1 MKHFKLILT
10 SMRIIVTLLFAGNV
24 IFMIQLYNSIKER
37 YINDVEQCLSRADQI
52 ETVDRIVEAGLCGD
66 DDVVWIQIGLQK
78 SEVGNTMD
86 AEQLR
91 DMNYSQGF
99 RRVDKQIMSMIAQ
112 RLHDDNYTSQVKT
125 PDLSKMEEAFRR
137 DLNFSGYYPE
147 EVHIVEPDETLEH
160 SSDLWKIVYRVN
172 GNITYYAYIS
182 PLTNNILR
190 EMGGV
195 ITTSALIALALTFGF
210 WYLLHVI
217 ARLRT
222 IEEMKDDFTNNMTHE
237 LKTPIA
243 IAYAANDSLLQ
254 FPDPKDEE
262 RAKKYLTA
270 ALEQLSKLSGL
281 VENILAMSMERRKHL
296 AMAKERITL
305 RPFLTDIIEQ
315 QKLKAAKHCD
325 IVLECQEDAV
335 VEADPTHFSNVIG
348 NLIDNS
354 IKYSGNTVHI
364 IIKASTSGVSVSD
377 DGIGIPEKSLPDIWS
392 KFYRVPHGNRCD
404 VRGYGIGL
412 FYVKSIIDKHG
423 WSIEVESKQGKGSTF
438 TIKFSNQ

>member
-10 SMRIIVTLLFAGNV
+10 SMRIIVGVLFVANV
-24 IFMIQLYNSIKER
+24 IFMMQLYNSIKTR
-37 YINDVEQCLSRADQI
+37 YLNDVEQCLSRADQI
-52 ETVDRIVEAGLCGD
+52 EMVDRIIDAGLGGD
-66 DDVVWIQIGLQK
+66 DDVVWVSIGLQK
-78 SEVGNTMD
+78 SDVGSTMN
-86 AEQLR
+86 AEELR
-91 DMNYSQGF
+91 ELDYSQGF

-112 RLHDDNYTSQVKT
+112 HLHDGSYSERIGD
-125 PDLSKMEEAFRR
+125 PDVSKMEEAFRR

-147 EVHIVEPDETLEH
+147 EVYIVAPGGTVEY
-160 SSDLWKIVYRVN
+160 SSDLWQIEYRVN
-172 GNITYYAYIS
+172 GNLTYYAYIS

-195 ITTSALIALALTFGF
+195 IITSALIALALTFGF

-217 ARLRT
+217 ASQRT

-254 FPDPKDEE
+254 FPDPQDEE
-262 RAKKYLTA
+262 RTKKYLTA
-270 ALEQLSKLSGL
+270 ALDQLSKLSGL
-281 VENILAMSMERRKHL
+281 VESILAMSMERRKHL
-296 AMAKERITL
+296 TMAKEKIRL
-305 RPFLTDIIEQ
+305 RDFLANIIEQ
-315 QKLKAAKHCD
+315 QKLKADKPCD
-325 IVLECQEDAV
+325 IILECQGDAT
-335 VEADPTHFSNVIG
+335 VEADPSHFSYVIG

-354 IKYSGNTVHI
+354 IKYSGESVSI
-364 IIKASTSGVSVSD
+364 IIKADANGMYVAD
-377 DGIGIPEKSLPDIWS
+377 NGIGIPDKSLPEIWS
-392 KFYRVPHGNRCD
+392 KFYRVPHGNRSD

-423 WSIEVESKQGKGSTF
+423 WSIGVESKSGKGSKF

>member
-10 SMRIIVTLLFAGNV
+10 SMRIIVGVLFVANV
-24 IFMIQLYNSIKER
+24 IFMMQLYNSIKTR
-37 YINDVEQCLSRADQI
+37 YLNDVEQCLSRADQI
-52 ETVDRIVEAGLCGD
+52 EMVDRIIDAGLVGND
-66 DDVVWIQIGLQK
+66 EVVWIQIGLQR
-78 SEVGNTMD
+78 SDVGTTMD
-86 AEQLR
+86 AEELR
-91 DMNYSQGF
+91 KLNYSQRF
-99 RRVDKQIMSMIAQ
+99 RRVDRQIMSMIAQ
-112 RLHDDNYTSQVKT
+112 YLHDGSYSERIGD
-125 PDLSKMEEAFRR
+125 PDVSKMEEAFRR

-147 EVHIVEPDETLEH
+147 EVYIVVPGGTLEY
-160 SSDLWKIVYRVN
+160 SSDLWEIEYRVN
-172 GNITYYAYIS
+172 GELTYYAYIS

-195 ITTSALIALALTFGF
+195 IITSALIALALTFGF

-217 ARLRT
+217 ASQRT

-262 RAKKYLTA
+262 RTKKYLTA
-270 ALEQLSKLSGL
+270 ALDQLSKLSGL

-296 AMAKERITL
+296 TMAKEKIRL
-305 RPFLTDIIEQ
+305 RDFLANIIEQ
-315 QKLKAAKHCD
+315 QKLKADKPCD
-325 IVLECQEDAV
+325 IILECQGDAT
-335 VEADPTHFSNVIG
+335 VEADPSHFSNVIG

-354 IKYSGNTVHI
+354 IKYSGESVSI
-364 IIKASTSGVSVSD
+364 IIKADANGMYVAD
-377 DGIGIPEKSLPDIWS
+377 NGIGIPDKSLPEIWS
-392 KFYRVPHGNRCD
+392 KFYRVPNGNRSD

-423 WSIEVESKQGKGSTF
+423 WSIGVESKSGKGSKF

>member
-1 MKHFKLILT
+1 MKHFKLILIC
-10 SMRIIVTLLFAGNV
+10 MRVIVAMLFVANM

-52 ETVDRIVEAGLCGD
+52 EMVDRIIDAGLGGD
-66 DDVVWIQIGLQK
+66 DDVVWVSIGLQK
-78 SEVGNTMD
+78 SDVGSTMN
-86 AEQLR
+86 AEELR
-91 DMNYSQGF
+91 ELDYSQGF

-112 RLHDDNYTSQVKT
+112 YLHDDSYADRIGE
-125 PDLSKMEEAFRR
+125 PDVSKMEEAFRR

-147 EVHIVEPDETLEH
+147 EVYIAVPGGTLEY
-160 SSDLWKIVYRVN
+160 SSDLWQIEYRVN
-172 GNITYYAYIS
+172 GDLTYYAYIS

-195 ITTSALIALALTFGF
+195 IITSALIALALTFGF

-217 ARLRT
+217 ASQRT

-262 RAKKYLTA
+262 RTKKYLTA
-270 ALEQLSKLSGL
+270 ALDQLSKLSGL

-296 AMAKERITL
+296 TMAKEKIRL
-305 RPFLTDIIEQ
+305 RDFLANIIEQ
-315 QKLKAAKHCD
+315 QKLKADKPCD
-325 IVLECQEDAV
+325 IILECQGDAT
-335 VEADPTHFSNVIG
+335 VEADPSHFSNVIG

-354 IKYSGNTVHI
+354 IKYSGESVSI
-364 IIKASTSGVSVSD
+364 IIKADANGVSIAD
-377 DGIGIPEKSLPDIWS
+377 NGIGIPEKSLPYIWS
-392 KFYRVPHGNRCD
+392 KFYRVPHGYRTD

-423 WSIEVESKQGKGSTF
+423 WNISVVSRQGKGSTF
-438 TIKFSNQ
+438 TINFGRQ